1 MVHVYEIAQMNISKI
16 KNILD
21 AEDKKDPKNPAKWI
35 INEFKTQG
43 YILRDS
49 RAVGKSTEAH
59 YLYIKADDEF
69 FKRNEKALL
78 DAGAKLLKGKEAAEV
93 QKKIEDLENAAIEGL
108 GGIFG

>member
-1 MVHVYEIAQMNISKI
+1 MVRVYELAQASLGKV

-21 AEDKKDPKNPAKWI
+21 AEDKKDPKNPTKWI

-43 YILRDS
+43 YILR
-49 RAVGKSTEAH
+49 AGQAIGKDTEAS

-78 DAGAKLLKGKEAAEV
+78 DAGAKLLKGKEAAEI

>member
-1 MVHVYEIAQMNISKI
+1 MVRVYELAQASVGKI

-21 AEDKKDPKNPAKWI
+21 ADDRRDPKNPTKWI

-43 YILRDS
+43 YILREG
-49 RAVGKSTEAH
+49 RAIGHGAEAS

-108 GGIFG
+108 GGIFS

>member
-1 MVHVYEIAQMNISKI
+1 MVRVYEIAQASIGKI
-16 KNILD
+16 KGVLD

-43 YILRDS
+43 YILRAS
-49 RAVGKSTEAH
+49 QAIGKSTEAH

-78 DAGAKLLKGKEAAEV
+78 DAGAKLLKGKESAEV